1 MDMITF
7 DDSELLRWA
16 EAWNR
21 FPKES
26 GKWLNRMVNDMA
38 FYMRDRFP
46 TVLGNHNYTIRDNKF
61 IKKVITVQKARP
73 SSRMEKIKAYFGTWT
88 GGLKTGKNRFSGFTE
103 ELGMGSNHTKYRVI
117 TRWGRAGL
125 SPKGIAEPWARLH
138 NTGKSG
144 DQGGDTTRIP
154 NTAFL
159 SGLPANQRY
168 MALVDMMAS
177 GKLYMPKDNPT
188 FILDEGTTNHGLF
201 RFRGGKIPGKGIRK
215 KDRAFMIKAAGAP
228 DKIQQFRTQPV
239 KPPEWDW
246 IEALAQDLWEK
257 FKPDF
262 MFNNYIA
269 PAFKGIEPKKKAYQL
284 KFDFADEKK
293 NWSKISPIF
302 SLSPL

>member
-1 MDMITF
+1 MITF
-7 DDSELLRWA
+7 DDSELRRWA
-16 EAWNR
+16 AAWKR

-26 GKWLNRMVNDMA
+26 GKWASKMINDMA
-38 FYMRDRFP
+38 FYMRDSFP
-46 TVLGNHNYTIRDNKF
+46 SVMGKHYTIRDDDLINSIF
-61 IKKVITVQKARP
+61 YVEKARP
-73 SSRMEKIKAYFGTWT
+73 RSLMGNIQAIAGTS
-88 GGLKTGKNRFSGFTE
+88 LDRKNGERIQRFSGFTE
-103 ELGMGSNHTKYRVI
+103 ELGAASKKYRVI

-159 SGLPANQRY
+159 SRLPANQRY

-177 GKLYMPKDNPT
+177 GKLHVPKGNPT
-188 FILDEGTTNHGLF
+188 FILGDGTTNHGLF

-239 KPPEWDW
+239 KPPQWNWMEDL
-246 IEALAQDLWEK
+246 IENLWET
-257 FKPDF
+257 FTPEF
-262 MFNNYIA
+262 MFNNYIL
-269 PAFKGIEPKKKAYQL
+269 PAYRGIMP
-284 KFDFADEKK
+284 EKK
-293 NWSKISPIF
+293 PWPR
-302 SLSPL
+302 